1 MKSRTLFKAILYS
14 LFAFTLAF
22 SQGMERPNAGPPHG
36 RVLEKLN
43 LSDTQKKDVENL
55 NTDFAKQKVEQQA
68 KIKIAAIELH
78 SLMKADSP
86 DKGAIEKKIN
96 EVSDLQAQNRMLGVD
111 HWFSV
116 NKLLNPDQ
124 QKIWKSVLDRPLRN
138 RFAARM
144 ERMGQMRNGMM
155 MRSHQRPLPP
165 ENPQQ

>member
-1 MKSRTLFKAILYS
+1 MKPRMLFKAVLCS
-14 LFAFTLAF
+14 LFVFTLSF
-22 SQGMERPNAGPPHG
+22 GQGMQRPNAGPPHE
-36 RVLEKLN
+36 RMLEKLN
-43 LSDTQKKDVENL
+43 LSDTQKKDVEKL
-55 NTDFAKQKVEQQA
+55 NTDFAKQKVEQRA

-96 EVSDLQAQNRMLGVD
+96 EISDLQAQNRMLGVN

-116 NKLLNPDQ
+116 NKLLTPDQ
-124 QKIWKSVLDRPLRN
+124 QKIWKSVLDRPLRD

-155 MRSHQRPLPP
+155 MRSHQRPMPP

>member
-1 MKSRTLFKAILYS
+1 MKSKTLFNAVVCS

-22 SQGMERPNAGPPHG
+22 SQGMESPKAGPPHG
-36 RVLEKLN
+36 KVLEKLK
-43 LSDTQKKDVENL
+43 LSDTQKKDIEKL
-55 NTDFAKQKVEQQA
+55 NTGFAKQKVEQQA
-68 KIKIAAIELH
+68 KIKIAAIDLH

-96 EVSDLQAQNRMLGVD
+96 EISDLQAQNRILGVE

-116 NKLLNPDQ
+116 NKLLTPDQ
-124 QKIWKSVLDRPLRN
+124 QKIWKNVLDRPLRA

-144 ERMGQMRNGMM
+144 ERMGRMRNGMM
-155 MRSHQRPLPP
+155 MHSGQRPMPP